1 MAAQYFL
8 IYNAPKKTEIT
19 MSFDPILALIAI
31 IFGILVIVF
40 EDLLS
45 WIVGIF
51 FILVGLWLLWD
62 YYTKRSQPARG
73 SQKGQQSM
81 PPSEERR

>member
-1 MAAQYFL
+1 
-8 IYNAPKKTEIT
+8 
-19 MSFDPILALIAI
+19 MSMDPILALIAI

-40 EDLLS
+40 EELLS

-62 YYTKRSQPARG
+62 YYNKRSQPAPRPG
-73 SQKGQQSM
+73 
-81 PPSEERR
+81 PPSQEKR

>member
-1 MAAQYFL
+1 
-8 IYNAPKKTEIT
+8 

-40 EDLLS
+40 EELLS

-51 FILVGLWLLWD
+51 FILVGLWLLYD
-62 YYTKRSQPARG
+62 HYFKKSEPAPR
-73 SQKGQQSM
+73 QQGQQHQ
-81 PPSEERR
+81 PPGEGDK

>member
-1 MAAQYFL
+1 
-8 IYNAPKKTEIT
+8 

-40 EDLLS
+40 EELLS

-51 FILVGLWLLWD
+51 FILVGLWLLYD
-62 YYTKRSQPARG
+62 YFTKKNQPANRP
-73 SQKGQQSM
+73 QQGQEYR
-81 PPSEERR
+81 PPAEERK

>member
-1 MAAQYFL
+1 
-8 IYNAPKKTEIT
+8 

-40 EDLLS
+40 EELLS

-62 YYTKRSQPARG
+62 YFNKKNQPAP
-73 SQKGQQSM
+73 GQG
-81 PPSEERR
+81 PPSQERR